1 MLTLDKVYHAAYV
14 LKPVIRKT
22 DLIPARQINPE
33 SEIYL
38 KTENLQATGS
48 FTVRGSYYKIS
59 QLSDEEKAK
68 GVIACSA
75 GNHTQIAPLFAAAL
89 PVENICLSKR
99 FWTVLIRR
107 S

>member
-38 KTENLQATGS
+38 KTQN
-48 FTVRGSYYKIS
+48 
-59 QLSDEEKAK
+59 
-68 GVIACSA
+68 
-75 GNHTQIAPLFAAAL
+75 
-89 PVENICLSKR
+89 
-99 FWTVLIRR
+99 
-107 S
+107 